1 MTTVFTVLLGF
12 GAGILSGMFGVGS
25 GILFVPTL
33 TLVAGLAQL
42 AAQATSLAAMIP
54 VALLGAWR
62 QWSYGNVRIRPAL
75 LMGLCSAAGV
85 AGGTALASSLPEHV
99 LRILF
104 GCLLL
109 GVAARLAWSVRGA

>member
-1 MTTVFTVLLGF
+1 MIECPFCEK
-12 GAGILSGMFGVGS
+12 
-25 GILFVPTL
+25 
-33 TLVAGLAQL
+33 LADL
-42 AAQATSLAAMIP
+42 EALPAHEVVWRFPHS

-109 GVAARLAWSVRGA
+109 GVAARLAWSVRRA